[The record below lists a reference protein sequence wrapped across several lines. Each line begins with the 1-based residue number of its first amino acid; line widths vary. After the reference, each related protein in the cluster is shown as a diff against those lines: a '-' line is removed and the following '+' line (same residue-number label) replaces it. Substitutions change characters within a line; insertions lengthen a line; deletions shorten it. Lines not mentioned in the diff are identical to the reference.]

1 MINVTK
7 TFLPPKEDYEKYLN
21 KIWESRYITNQGPL
35 VWQLQSKL
43 SKYLNVQHIHYVTN
57 GTVALQLALQA
68 LDITDGEVITTPF
81 TYVATSSSILW
92 QKLKPVFVDIEP
104 DNFTIDVNKIEE
116 KITTKTNIMVLAASL
131 ITPSFGLIF
140 WMLIGFGILVFI
152 LAKYAWPVITKSIA
166 KREEYIE
173 TQLAE
178 AEKIKNELAN
188 MEKKHDEMMAQTKA
202 ERDKILAD
210 ARKISEKMY
219 EEAKLKADNEAT
231 ALIEEAKK
239 AINFEKMKAMTDIK
253 NEIANLSIDIA
264 EKLIRKELSDKDKQE
279 QLIEEWMKE
288 INLN

>member
-1 MINVTK
+1 MT
-7 TFLPPKEDYEKYLN
+7 LL
-21 KIWESRYITNQGPL
+21 
-35 VWQLQSKL
+35 
-43 SKYLNVQHIHYVTN
+43 
-57 GTVALQLALQA
+57 
-68 LDITDGEVITTPF
+68 
-81 TYVATSSSILW
+81 
-92 QKLKPVFVDIEP
+92 
-104 DNFTIDVNKIEE
+104 
-116 KITTKTNIMVLAASL
+116 ASL
-131 ITPSFGLIF
+131 ITPSFGLLV

-178 AEKIKNELAN
+178 AERIKNELAN
-188 MEKKHDEMMAQTKA
+188 MEKKHDEMLAKTKA

-219 EEAKLKADNEAT
+219 EDAKLKANNEAV

-239 AINFEKMKAMTDIK
+239 TINFEKMKAMTDIK

-264 EKLIRKELSDKDKQE
+264 EKLIRKELSDKDKQNK
-279 QLIEEWMKE
+279 LVEEWMKE